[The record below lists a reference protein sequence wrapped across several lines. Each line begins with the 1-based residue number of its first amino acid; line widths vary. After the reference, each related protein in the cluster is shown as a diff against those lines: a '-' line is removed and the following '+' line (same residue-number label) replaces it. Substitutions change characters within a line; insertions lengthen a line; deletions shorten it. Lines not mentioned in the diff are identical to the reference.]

1 MRHMASAL
9 LIFEDKSVLPDGSI
23 IQMRI
28 WRLPAATAERT
39 HGLKYSLFYGRP
51 GERIIGYDNERGKS
65 DHRHYRNREEPYIF
79 VSIEQLVSDFLSD
92 VRKEQQR
99 WHPEP

>member
-1 MRHMASAL
+1 MRHMAPAL

-28 WRLPAATAERT
+28 WRLPVADAERG

-51 GERIIGYDNERGKS
+51 GERIIGYDNERGKG
-65 DHRHYRNREEPYIF
+65 DHKHYRSKEEPYVF
-79 VSIEQLVSDFLSD
+79 VSVEQLVSDFLSD

-99 WHPEP
+99 WHPGP